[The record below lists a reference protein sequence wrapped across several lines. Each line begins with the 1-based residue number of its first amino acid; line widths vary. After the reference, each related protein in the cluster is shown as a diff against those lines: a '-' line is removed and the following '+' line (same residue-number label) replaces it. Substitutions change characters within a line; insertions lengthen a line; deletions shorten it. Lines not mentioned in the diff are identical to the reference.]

1 VIGLALHRKT
11 MSWMT
16 SAFKLCTPTFP
27 LPPKC
32 RNSLPSGYGVKT
44 TKGTPFLA
52 SGHPTTSSQSHPLQ
66 SHPLLCWVLSHSN
79 NNVCLPLPSKSSS
92 SIVLPVTTCIG
103 FALKLGITLHVSV
116 PSLYRTTLDHWTV
129 RLNQPSSQTEIMVYQ
144 AMANHTYLM
153 WWTKTQAFCA
163 S

>member
-1 VIGLALHRKT
+1 

-16 SAFKLCTPTFP
+16 SAFKPCAPTFP
-27 LPPKC
+27 LPPKR
-32 RNSLPSGYGVKT
+32 RNSLPSGYGAKT

-79 NNVCLPLPSKSSS
+79 NDVRLPLPSKSSS
-92 SIVLPVTTCIG
+92 SIVLPVTTCVG
-103 FALKLGITLHVSV
+103 FALEPGITLRVSV
-116 PSLYRTTLDHWTV
+116 PSLYRTTLDHWTA
-129 RLNQPSSQTEIMVYQ
+129 RLNQPSSQTKIMVYQ

-153 WWTKTQAFCA
+153 WWTETQAFCA